1 MNPNHSKTGQTGWNK
16 ITTFSSLWYVIYMV
30 LNTPDN
36 PSPDL
41 PWSSYIFIYF
51 SEIFNQCLNENGEL
65 VSGVRQLG
73 SSFSHLN
80 TSARLPETR
89 RLKFYLI
96 YNLPSCHQ
104 RE

>member
-73 SSFSHLN
+73 M
-80 TSARLPETR
+80 A
-89 RLKFYLI
+89 
-96 YNLPSCHQ
+96 SCPASGHPFPI
-104 RE
+104 